1 MKAKSIAAVV
11 LAVGLCAVSA
21 WGQSGTVT
29 SANRVGYVKVTV
41 AAGDLVMCGLNFT
54 DAATPTINE
63 VFKDQL
69 TGHSLLPTLSDNI
82 IMWDPIAQGYVTYWK
97 KSTDLQWYRLGEG
110 SATDDPID
118 SGEGFWIKSNQPFSQ
133 DLYLLGTVV
142 DEPVSV
148 MLYAGLNF
156 VAYPYSA
163 SQLLNSASLK
173 DIAAGHSL
181 LPTLADQ
188 VIWWNESLGRY
199 ETYWFK
205 TGSPSQWV
213 KLYEEGS
220 PATFELKI
228 GKGFWYKRF
237 GATVPWSETKPY

>member
-1 MKAKSIAAVV
+1 MKAKHTAIGI
-11 LAVGLCAVSA
+11 LALGLCAALA
-21 WGQSGTVT
+21 WANSGTVT

-41 AAGDLVMCGLNFT
+41 GASQLVMCGLNFT
-54 DAATPTINE
+54 DDVSPRINDM
-63 VFKDQL
+63 FKDQL

-82 IMWDPIAQGYVTYWK
+82 IVWDPIGQAYVTYWK
-97 KSTDLQWYRLGEG
+97 KSTDGQWYRLGEG
-110 SATDDPID
+110 SPTEETID

-133 DLYLLGTVV
+133 DLYLLGNVV

-148 MLYAGLNF
+148 MLHAGLNF

-163 SQLLNSASLK
+163 SQLLNTASLK
-173 DIAAGHSL
+173 DIAEGHSL

-188 VIWWNESLGRY
+188 VIWWNESLSMY

-213 KLYEEGS
+213 KLYEESS
-220 PATFELKI
+220 PATFELRI

-237 GATVPWSETKPY
+237 GATVPWNETKPY